1 MNIRIFL
8 ASIFV
13 FALCCAAVFY
23 PFPAQ
28 SGDAIHKAA
37 YKGKIERVQILL
49 KNGVDFDERDS
60 FGGTAL
66 HAAMFQDDI
75 EVIRLLIEAGYDVDA
90 QGTSNG
96 FTPLHDAV
104 WANNYEGAKLLLES
118 GARLGIR
125 SNRGFTP
132 YEKAVNEGRTRI
144 ASLLK
149 KEQ

>member
-1 MNIRIFL
+1 MNFRL
-8 ASIFV
+8 VSASIFV
-13 FALCCAAVFY
+13 LALCCAAVFY

-37 YKGKIERVQILL
+37 YKGRIERVKTLL
-49 KNGVDFDERDS
+49 KNGVDVDERDS

-104 WANNYEGAKLLLES
+104 WANNYEGAKLLIEN
-118 GARLGIR
+118 GARLDIKN
-125 SNRGFTP
+125 NRWLTP

-144 ASLLK
+144 APLLK